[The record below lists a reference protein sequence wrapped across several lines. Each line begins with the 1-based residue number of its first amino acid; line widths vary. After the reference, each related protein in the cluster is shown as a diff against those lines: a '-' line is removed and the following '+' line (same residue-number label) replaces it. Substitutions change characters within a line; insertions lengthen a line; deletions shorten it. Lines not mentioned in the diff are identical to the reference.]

1 MKSNKYILATI
12 LLILAVVLV
21 RNAWVCDDSYITFRT
36 VDNFTHGYGLTWNVT
51 ERVQAFTHPLWM
63 LLLSLVYLFTS
74 EIYYT
79 SLIISILLILGTAW
93 LISFRIAATFE
104 ISLIAIFLLMISK
117 PFIDFSVSGLEN
129 PLTHFLLA
137 LFLYF
142 YLKND
147 KSPKNI
153 FYLCLSAALITVNRL
168 DISLLIAPALL
179 YAYLTSENKLVALR
193 YALLGFLPL
202 FCWELFSLIY
212 YGFPFPNTAYAK
224 LNTGIARAD
233 LVSQGYRYY
242 IAGLKWS
249 PLTVGLTIISPL
261 ILLIKKQGKIITGS
275 LGIILYLCYILYI
288 GGDFM
293 SGRFFSA
300 PFLFAVILLSQFK
313 LKSSWVVV
321 PILTTLFGYALIFP
335 HTPLLSSADFGSGIE
350 AKRWYYG
357 VADERAGWYQSTGL
371 LNQSSGE
378 YYPNHQW
385 VKDGLA
391 LKDNATFV
399 NRTGIGF
406 LGYFAG
412 PIVHIVDGHALANP
426 FLARLPARDKKV
438 WRIGHFHHIIPDGYE
453 ATIQSETNQI
463 EDSSLAK
470 YYDKLSI
477 LTRSKIF
484 SWERLKEIYKFN
496 TGAYQYLV
504 DDYVFSLTVLNYNQ
518 ISAPKVQGT
527 AYNAKGCHVFGI
539 EDSLIVNFDQAT
551 NATVLEVSVDHN
563 DDYDFSFFLNQ
574 TEIGRARL
582 PQHWIE
588 ERGLRIDT
596 VIVPDSI
603 AERSYNYI
611 HIKGVE
617 GDGKY
622 SLGHLRI
629 IP

>member
-36 VDNFTHGYGLTWNVT
+36 VDNFTHGFGLTWNVT

-79 SLIISILLILGTAW
+79 SLIVSIILILGTAW
-93 LISFRIAATFE
+93 LVSFRIAATFE
-104 ISLIAIFLLMISK
+104 MSLIAIFLLMISK

-142 YLKND
+142 YLKKENC
-147 KSPKNI
+147 PKNI

-179 YAYLTSENKLVALR
+179 YAYLTSENKLKSLR
-193 YALLGFLPL
+193 YAVLGFLPL
-202 FCWELFSLIY
+202 IGWEIFSLIH

-249 PLTVGLTIISPL
+249 PLSVGLAVIAPL
-261 ILLIKKQGKIITGS
+261 ILMLKKQGKIITAS

-313 LKSSWVVV
+313 IKSSWVAV
-321 PILTTLFGYALIFP
+321 PILTVLFGYALIFP

-371 LNQSSGE
+371 LNQSSGQ
-378 YYPNHQW
+378 YHPNHQW
-385 VKDGLA
+385 VQDGLA
-391 LKDNATFV
+391 LKDSATFI

-412 PIVHIVDGHALANP
+412 PKVHIVDGHALANP

-453 ATIQSETNQI
+453 ATIQSGTNQI
-463 EDSSLAK
+463 TDSSLAK

-477 LTRSKIF
+477 LTKGNIWSLSRF
-484 SWERLKEIYKFN
+484 KEIIKFN
-496 TGAYQYLV
+496 LGDYQYLIDQFSYDKEIV
-504 DDYVFSLTVLNYNQ
+504 KYSQFNKPQKQGTHYKAPGCKVLYSKDSLT
-518 ISAPKVQGT
+518 IK
-527 AYNAKGCHVFGI
+527 
-539 EDSLIVNFDQAT
+539 FDQL
-551 NATVLEVSVDHN
+551 TVADQIEVSVDHN
-563 DDYDFSFFLNQ
+563 DDYFFEFFRDVDF
-574 TEIGRARL
+574 IGQQILSQR
-582 PQHWIE
+582 WIE
-588 ERGLRIDT
+588 ERGLRVDT
-596 VIVPDSI
+596 LKLSEPVAGANFNRIV
-603 AERSYNYI
+603 
-611 HIKGVE
+611 IKGIN
-617 GDGKY
+617 GDQVY
-622 SLGHLRI
+622 SIGHLRI
-629 IP
+629 LP